1 MAKGK
6 VLLVDDEESITA
18 VFSQILQT
26 GGFDVITAKN
36 GTDALAKAT
45 SELPNVILLD
55 QILADTTGNQILQQ
69 LKHEPKTQNI
79 PVAMLTN
86 FNQDTFVKE
95 AVNAGASDYLL
106 KYQISP
112 EDLIAKVNQLMSE
125 NQMQKV

>member
-26 GGFDVITAKN
+26 GGYDVITAKN
-36 GTDALAKAT
+36 GNDAFAKAT

-55 QILADTTGNQILQQ
+55 QILSDTTGNQILQQ

-86 FNQDTFVKE
+86 FNQDNFVKE

-112 EDLIAKVNQLMSE
+112 EDLIAKVNQLMNESVKRE
-125 NQMQKV
+125 A